1 MKASGKTLT
10 LTVFFFVFFTPRS
23 IPESAR
29 WLLGRGRTEEAKK
42 IICKVAAINKKEV
55 PEELLQEVSGSF

>member
-10 LTVFFFVFFTPRS
+10 LTHCLFYPPRC

-42 IICKVAAINKKEV
+42 IICKVAAINKKEI
-55 PEELLQEVSGSF
+55 PEELLQEVSRSF